1 MMSTLW
7 PLILDQRASHTKKL
21 VTLLIFTTMEV
32 FKNKAKGL
40 AETNTKTGE
49 KGQKARTK
57 GKGRK
62 TRKDRKW
69 TKGVGRCPLETDQI

>member
-32 FKNKAKGL
+32 FRNKAKGL
-40 AETNTKTGE
+40 AETNRKTRE
-49 KGQKARTK
+49 KGQKARNK
-57 GKGRK
+57 MKDGKEQK
-62 TRKDRKW
+62 KRKW